1 MFSSNDLE
9 SLPDLIIYD
18 GLDSESDNESEISVS
33 SNHTND
39 DMPSLA
45 GDESDSNSDSDEMS
59 SLAGDKSD
67 SDSDTDDMPSLH
79 SYDSDSDS
87 DDGYMCMAKTD
98 SDSDDARAYKAKM
111 KFPIFNKNDLHQWSK
126 NVHLYQLQGGHK
138 THVIMVQTDAREF
151 TPSEQLTLRTL
162 LRAGHDAE
170 PDFDTAMRNFST
182 SESLAYCTK
191 EKEKAI
197 RYYHEQQQILWANI
211 TLSVQHDIGARLY
224 IDEVYNDLSI
234 AEKLQLRGT
243 DLLRLLPIRFTK
255 DTAIE
260 KQARLKAFLGLQMKP
275 GQTATRFCGIIEE
288 SFLRLVSLGE
298 YVVTDIDKICVPR
311 LLAAL
316 HESSDYNELATAV
329 QLQLDG
335 IGAGNGVA
343 ITMTWQTIKNV
354 VHKRD
359 IDKGLNKR
367 ERPSSKEY
375 LKSPKS
381 SPQKRR
387 TPDSSAKK
395 SKVECNFCHK
405 VGHYESECR
414 TKERQ
419 SGHAKAFDD
428 RKPFVKK
435 KTFGNKTWKNPGS
448 DPRPPNEWKCV
459 KCGRSHPRDKCPLN
473 SGKKATAFMENEDII
488 PDEYYET
495 SSYVNNEETMCMLC
509 EVFTS
514 ENNVEN
520 DEILSFTRYEK
531 LYDRNVSNS
540 AQELDV
546 DLNESILANETVCI
560 EGSSNILNVTSL
572 DISSS
577 VRTHSDILLG
587 AETFSDKNVSILADE
602 TDFSQSDPSIRVVTR
617 LDTIS
622 TVRVNN
628 EMYQTQ
634 NVHPNEGTELD
645 TLSTSSQGNKILL
658 LI

>member
-1 MFSSNDLE
+1 
-9 SLPDLIIYD
+9 
-18 GLDSESDNESEISVS
+18 
-33 SNHTND
+33 
-39 DMPSLA
+39 
-45 GDESDSNSDSDEMS
+45 
-59 SLAGDKSD
+59 
-67 SDSDTDDMPSLH
+67 
-79 SYDSDSDS
+79 
-87 DDGYMCMAKTD
+87 
-98 SDSDDARAYKAKM
+98 
-111 KFPIFNKNDLHQWSK
+111 
-126 NVHLYQLQGGHK
+126 
-138 THVIMVQTDAREF
+138 
-151 TPSEQLTLRTL
+151 
-162 LRAGHDAE
+162 
-170 PDFDTAMRNFST
+170 MRNFST

-224 IDEVYNDLSI
+224 IDEVYHDLSI

-335 IGAGNGVA
+335 VGAGNGVA
-343 ITMTWQTIKNV
+343 TTMTWQTIKNV

-359 IDKGLNKR
+359 IDKSFNKR
-367 ERPSSKEY
+367 ERPSSKEH
-375 LKSPKS
+375 LQSPKS
-381 SPQKRR
+381 SPKKRR

-448 DPRPPNEWKCV
+448 EPRPPNEWKCV

-495 SSYVNNEETMCMLC
+495 SSYVNNEETLCMLC

-514 ENNVEN
+514 DKNV
-520 DEILSFTRYEK
+520 
-531 LYDRNVSNS
+531 
-540 AQELDV
+540 
-546 DLNESILANETVCI
+546 
-560 EGSSNILNVTSL
+560 
-572 DISSS
+572 SSS
-577 VRTHSDILLG
+577 VSETGVSLKIVHPSLLG
-587 AETFSDKNVSILADE
+587 AETLSDKNVSILADE